1 MVVRVGLIGTSW
13 WADAMYAPP
22 LAAHEQAV
30 MVAVCGRNPATTAAF
45 ADRWGIERRFDD
57 PIAMLDS
64 GELDAVVVASSNES
78 HFPLTMA
85 ALDRGLHVLCEKP
98 LAQNA
103 AQAQEMAARAEE
115 TGAITLVPFT
125 YHYMP
130 VNQWVRRLI
139 ADGYVGR
146 PYHVNLRY
154 YTGYAYES
162 AYSWRFDRELAGSG
176 VIGDLASHWIHLARW
191 LLDDTE
197 VSVGALASAFV
208 ERGPRPDG
216 GTYEQAE
223 DSAVLTVRYASGAYG
238 VLQVC
243 AVSWEGTP
251 FNQTHYLEVHG
262 DAGTIYAECD
272 WDTVQEVRGVRRGER
287 GPGDRAADPR
297 RHLERRSPRQR
308 ARHVPRR
315 LPGHGRDDA
324 RMDHRHH
331 RAAPHAARL
340 RRRARRPTRR
350 RRGSG
355 ERRRRRRS
363 DAGHAGPGRR
373 RMISAAREGIR

>member
-1 MVVRVGLIGTSW
+1 MRVGMVGTSW
-13 WADAMYAPP
+13 WADAMYLPP
-22 LAAHEQAV
+22 LSAHEQAAV
-30 MVAVCGRNPATTAAF
+30 VAVSGRNAATTAAF
-45 ADRWGIERRFDD
+45 ADRWGIEQRFDD

-64 GELDAVVVASSNES
+64 AGLDAVVVASSNDS

-103 AQAQEMAARAEE
+103 AQAQEMTARAEE

-139 ADGYVGR
+139 AEGYVGR

-154 YTGYAYES
+154 YTGYAADS

-191 LLDDTE
+191 LLDDNE

-208 ERGPRPDG
+208 QRQPRPDG

-251 FNQTHYLEVHG
+251 FNQTHHLEVHG
-262 DAGTIYAECD
+262 DAGTIYDVCD
-272 WDTVQEVRGVRRGER
+272 WDTVQEVRGVRRGEPGPATVLPIPDDIWDGVRRDSVHDTYRDVFR
-287 GPGDRAADPR
+287 GTEAMTRGWITAIA
-297 RHLERRSPRQR
+297 EQ
-308 ARHVPRR
+308 RHVRPDFADGLAVQRVV
-315 LPGHGRDDA
+315 DA
-324 RMDHRHH
+324 AVASADADGAQMPVTPVAVD
-331 RAAPHAARL
+331 
-340 RRRARRPTRR
+340 
-350 RRGSG
+350 RG
-355 ERRRRRRS
+355 
-363 DAGHAGPGRR
+363 
-373 RMISAAREGIR
+373 

>member
-1 MVVRVGLIGTSW
+1 LSQVRVGIVGTSW
-13 WADAMYAPP
+13 WADAMYLPP
-22 LAAHEQAV
+22 LTAHEQAAV
-30 MVAVCGRNPATTAAF
+30 VAVSGRNAATTAAF
-45 ADRWGIERRFDD
+45 ADRWGIEQRFDA

-64 GELDAVVVASSNES
+64 AGLDAVVVASSNDS

-103 AQAQEMAARAEE
+103 AQAQEMTARAEE

-139 ADGYVGR
+139 AEGYVGR
-146 PYHVNLRY
+146 PYHVNIRY
-154 YTGYAYES
+154 YTGYAADS

-191 LLDDTE
+191 LLDDNE

-208 ERGPRPDG
+208 ERQPRPDG

-251 FNQTHYLEVHG
+251 FNQTHHLEVHG
-262 DAGTIYAECD
+262 DAGTIYGVCD

-287 GPGDRAADPR
+287 GPATVLPIPDEIWGGVR
-297 RHLERRSPRQR
+297 RDNVHDTYRGVFRGTDAMTRGWITAIAEQ
-308 ARHVPRR
+308 RHVRPDFADGLAVQRVV
-315 LPGHGRDDA
+315 DA
-324 RMDHRHH
+324 AVASAD
-331 RAAPHAARL
+331 ADGAQVPVTPVAVD
-340 RRRARRPTRR
+340 
-350 RRGSG
+350 RG
-355 ERRRRRRS
+355 
-363 DAGHAGPGRR
+363 
-373 RMISAAREGIR
+373 

>member
-1 MVVRVGLIGTSW
+1 LSQVRVGIVGTSW
-13 WADAMYAPP
+13 WADAMYLPP
-22 LAAHEQAV
+22 LTAHEQAAV
-30 MVAVCGRNPATTAAF
+30 VAVSGRNAATTAAF
-45 ADRWGIERRFDD
+45 ADRWGIEQRFDD

-64 GELDAVVVASSNES
+64 AGLDAVVVASSNDS
-78 HFPLTMA
+78 HFHLTMA

-103 AQAQEMAARAEE
+103 AQAQEMTARAEE

-139 ADGYVGR
+139 AEGYVGR
-146 PYHVNLRY
+146 PYHVNIRY
-154 YTGYAYES
+154 YTGYAADS

-191 LLDDTE
+191 LLDDNE

-208 ERGPRPDG
+208 ERQPRPDG

-251 FNQTHYLEVHG
+251 FNQTHHLEVHG
-262 DAGTIYAECD
+262 DAGTIYGVCD

-287 GPGDRAADPR
+287 GPATVLPIPDEIWGGVR
-297 RHLERRSPRQR
+297 RDNVHDTYRDVFRGTDAMTRGWITAIAEQ
-308 ARHVPRR
+308 RHVRPDFADGLAVQRVV
-315 LPGHGRDDA
+315 DA
-324 RMDHRHH
+324 AVASAD
-331 RAAPHAARL
+331 ADGAQVPVTPVAVD
-340 RRRARRPTRR
+340 
-350 RRGSG
+350 RG
-355 ERRRRRRS
+355 
-363 DAGHAGPGRR
+363 
-373 RMISAAREGIR
+373 

>member
-1 MVVRVGLIGTSW
+1 MSQVRVGIVGTSW
-13 WADAMYAPP
+13 WADAMYLPP
-22 LAAHEQAV
+22 LSAHEQAAV
-30 MVAVCGRNPATTAAF
+30 VAVSGRNAATTAAF
-45 ADRWGIERRFDD
+45 ADRWGIEQRFDD

-64 GELDAVVVASSNES
+64 AGLDAVVVASSNDS

-103 AQAQEMAARAEE
+103 AQAQEMTARAEE

-139 ADGYVGR
+139 AEGYVGR
-146 PYHVNLRY
+146 PYHVNIRY
-154 YTGYAYES
+154 YTGYAADS

-191 LLDDTE
+191 LLDDNE

-208 ERGPRPDG
+208 ERQPRPDG

-251 FNQTHYLEVHG
+251 FNQTHHLEVHG
-262 DAGTIYAECD
+262 DAGTIYGVCD

-287 GPGDRAADPR
+287 GPATVLPIPDEIWGGVR
-297 RHLERRSPRQR
+297 RDNVHDTYRDVFRGTDAMTRGWITAIAEQ
-308 ARHVPRR
+308 RHVRPDFADGLAVQRVV
-315 LPGHGRDDA
+315 DA
-324 RMDHRHH
+324 AVASAD
-331 RAAPHAARL
+331 ADGAQVPVTPVAVD
-340 RRRARRPTRR
+340 
-350 RRGSG
+350 RG
-355 ERRRRRRS
+355 
-363 DAGHAGPGRR
+363 
-373 RMISAAREGIR
+373 